1 MASHRSL
8 EGEQNY
14 IPPRGK
20 GAKKGAD
27 FLCVFAGEIFNVYNG
42 SAREMGATG
51 FDRNLNDRRDACR
64 ARLMQLVKKRREKQ
78 LPITMNW
85 LSLPN

>member
-20 GAKKGAD
+20 GAKKRAD

-42 SAREMGATG
+42 SARKMGATG
-51 FDRNLNDRRDACR
+51 FDRNLNDRRDVMPGY
-64 ARLMQLVKKRREKQ
+64 LMQLVKTRRETQ